1 MLKKLVNFALGNRW
15 LVLGAAIMLFGW
27 GIVSFH
33 NLPVE
38 AYPDVA
44 NNYVQVI
51 TQWPGRAAEE
61 VEQQVTTPIEIQMA
75 GIPHMAH
82 LRSTSLAG
90 LSSVTMIFDDESVN
104 DWNRE
109 KVLERLSQ
117 VTLPAG
123 LQPQIGTDWS
133 PVGQIYWYTLRS
145 TNPAYDSMELKSLE
159 DWKLE
164 KAFKSVP
171 GVVDVSSFGGIT
183 REYQVRV
190 DPDKLI
196 SYGLSISQVE
206 QQLTNNNINAGGS
219 FIEQGEQ
226 QINVREVGLYRNVH
240 DIEETLLKSQNGTAL
255 RVKDI
260 ATVAQGPKIRL
271 GQIGKTCRP
280 GATPVTE
287 SDPTSGPTDPCVEHL
302 DKDGKPV
309 VIAKEDGKL
318 IDNGDVVEGIVL
330 LQKGEDSD
338 GVLEGIHQ
346 KVAELNGTPGHPGVL
361 PAGVK
366 VVPFLDRSD
375 LLHYTTHTVLHN
387 LTEGIIL
394 VVIILFFFLGNVRGA
409 LIVSLTIPF
418 ALLFASICL
427 DLRHIPANLLS
438 LGALDFGMVVD
449 GAVVMVENIIRHLS
463 HHKGEDVS
471 PVDQIRLAAHEV
483 QKPVFYAI
491 GIIITAYLPIFTLQA
506 VEGRLFRPM
515 AWTVA
520 FALLGALI
528 FSILLA
534 PVLSSILF
542 PRGASEWENPVM
554 TWITNR
560 YRHVAKWAIEHHRV
574 TFAIAGGALALA
586 FFLGFSGIIGSEFLP
601 HLDEGAIWVRGT
613 LAPSTGPTES
623 LRIVDEARER
633 LNAFPEV
640 TKVVSQTGRP
650 DDGTD
655 VTGFFNTEYFVDL
668 KPKEQ
673 WRPVFHKNKD
683 ELIGAMDREL
693 EKTPGVI
700 WNFSQPISD
709 NVEEAVSGVKG
720 ELAVKLY
727 GDDLKT
733 LEGKA
738 DEIVSVMSKV
748 RGVQDLG
755 LFRVIGQPNLN
766 YTVNREAAAR
776 YGINVADV
784 QDAVQTA
791 VGGNAV
797 SQVLQGDAH
806 YDLVVRYL
814 PKYRSTQE
822 AIDNIRLL
830 SPSGERVSL
839 AQLTNTKTEDGA
851 EEIYRE
857 GGQRYVAI
865 KYSVRDRDLGST
877 VEEAI
882 AKVNAQVKLPPGYK
896 TDWAGE
902 YESQKR
908 SSRRLMLVLPVT
920 ILIIFVLLYTMFH
933 SGKWATLILVN
944 VSMAPVGGLL
954 ALLLTHTNFSVS
966 SGVGFLALFGVS
978 VQTGVIML
986 EYINQLRAGGH
997 SIEDAAIEGAVLRL
1011 RPIMMTMLVATL
1023 GLLPAATSHGIGSD
1037 SQRPFA
1043 IVIVGGLLGALLIS
1057 VFLLPTLY
1065 VWIARPSD
1073 ILPEPETEFEN

>member
-1 MLKKLVNFALGNRW
+1 MIRGLVDFALNNRW
-15 LVLGAAIMLFGW
+15 MVLGLSILLFGW

-44 NNYVQVI
+44 NNYVQII

-61 VEQQVTTPIEIQMA
+61 IEQQVTIPLEIGMA
-75 GIPHMAH
+75 GIPHMTH

-90 LSSVTMIFDDESVN
+90 ISSLTLIFDDESVN

-117 VTLPAG
+117 VTLPPG
-123 LQPQIGTDWS
+123 LQPQMGTDWS

-145 TNPAYDSMELKSLE
+145 TNPLYDNMDLKSLQ
-159 DWKLE
+159 DWTIE
-164 KAFKSVP
+164 KQLKSVP
-171 GVVDVSSFGGIT
+171 GVVDVSSFGGMT

-190 DPDKLI
+190 DPDKLV
-196 SYGLSISQVE
+196 SYGLSIGQVE
-206 QQLTNNNINAGGS
+206 QQLANNNTNAGGS
-219 FIEQGEQ
+219 FIEEGQQ
-226 QINVREVGLYRNVH
+226 QINVREVGLYRSTH
-240 DIEETLLKSQNGTAL
+240 DIEETVLKTQSGAPL

-260 ATVAQGPKIRL
+260 ATVTQGPKIRL
-271 GQIGKTCRP
+271 GQIGKSCRF
-280 GATPVTE
+280 GGTPKPQPLNSSTA
-287 SDPTSGPTDPCVEHL
+287 SDPCIDHSEKSKKDEHA
-302 DKDGKPV
+302 
-309 VIAKEDGKL
+309 INREDGKI
-318 IDNGDVVEGIVL
+318 IDDPDVVEGIVA
-330 LQKGEDSD
+330 LQKGDDSEFA
-338 GVLEGIHQ
+338 LAGIHK
-346 KVAELNGTPGHPGVL
+346 KVDELNTRILPPGVKL
-361 PAGVK
+361 I
-366 VVPFLDRSD
+366 PFLDRSD

-394 VVIILFFFLGNVRGA
+394 VIIILFLFLGNVRGA

-418 ALLFASICL
+418 SLLFASICL

-449 GAVVMVENIIRHLS
+449 GAVVMVENIVRHLS
-463 HHKGEDVS
+463 HQRKDTLS
-471 PVDQIRLAAHEV
+471 PAEQIREAAHEV
-483 QKPVFYAI
+483 QRPVFYAI

-528 FSILLA
+528 FSIVIA
-534 PVLSSILF
+534 PVLASLLF
-542 PRGASEWENPVM
+542 PKGASEWQNPVM
-554 TWITNR
+554 AWLTDR
-560 YRHVAKWAIEHHRV
+560 YRHAARWAIEHRWV
-574 TFAIAGGALALA
+574 TLSGAGFALALA
-586 FFLGFSGIIGSEFLP
+586 LFLGLSGVIGSEFLP

-623 LRIVDEARER
+623 LRIMNQARIV
-633 LNAFPEV
+633 LSSFPEV

-668 KPKEQ
+668 KPKAD
-673 WRPVFHKNKD
+673 WRPPFRQNKD

-693 EKTPGVI
+693 EKIPGVI

-720 ELAVKLY
+720 ELAVKIY

-733 LEGKA
+733 LEQLG
-738 DEIVSVMSKV
+738 DQIVSIMSKIK
-748 RGVQDLG
+748 GVQDLG

-766 YTVNREAAAR
+766 YSVDRLAAAR
-776 YGINVADV
+776 YGINVADI
-784 QDAVQTA
+784 QDAIQTA

-797 SQVLQGDAH
+797 TQVLQGEAR
-806 YDLVVRYL
+806 YDLVVRY
-814 PKYRSTQE
+814 PQQYRDTQD
-822 AIDNIRLL
+822 AIDKIRLL

-839 AQLTNTKTEDGA
+839 AQLTKVKMEDGA
-851 EEIYRE
+851 ETIGRE
-857 GGQRYVAI
+857 AGQRFVAI

-882 AKVNAQVKLPPGYK
+882 GKVNDQVKLPPGYK

-908 SSRRLMLVLPVT
+908 SSRRLMLVLPIT
-920 ILIIFVLLYTMFH
+920 ILLIFIILYSMFH
-933 SGKWATLILVN
+933 SGKWAGLILIN

-954 ALLLTHTNFSVS
+954 ALLFTHTNFSVS

-986 EYINQLRAGGH
+986 EYINQMRVRGH
-997 SIEDAAIEGAVLRL
+997 SIEESAIEGAVLRL

-1043 IVIVGGLLGALLIS
+1043 MVIVGGLIGALMIS

-1065 VWIARPSD
+1065 VWIARPD
-1073 ILPEPETEFEN
+1073 DVLPTPETEFEN